1 MLLDNV
7 FIVLLLHEN
16 SFSADNNDSD
26 CSGSQ
31 SGSRHRHQL
40 LRHGLTLSEAEAKSQ
55 KQEVKK
61 PKKRER
67 QVQDLECVIG
77 ESKVFEDSKCISCM
91 YSCHFYHP
99 NNSTYVMILQSDM
112 VLFCF
117 YRSE

>member
-1 MLLDNV
+1 MLLDIV

-31 SGSRHRHQL
+31 SGSRHRHRL

-77 ESKVFEDSKCISCM
+77 ESKVSKCISCM

-99 NNSTYVMILQSDM
+99 NNSTYVMILQYM